1 MSEPTAPRD
10 RSLSLQRL
18 ILAIVG
24 AVSASA
30 LYPIGHPRVSEAIDR
45 LLGAL
50 ESLLIARQQHSIT
63 LLMVDDDLVVDQQ
76 PFRHAGLQLSGF
88 IHAMRRLGVEGLTI
102 ARGLTAEECGR
113 FLSAIAERGT
123 AVSTEHVMVGRVK
136 LAFTGDATNEAL
148 AAGSEGGVGAADVG
162 GGSGGGGGGRTGGS
176 GGGAGG
182 RRRGG
187 LVLTTAQLEQGREAF
202 ARWRRDRRSSLAV
215 MEALV
220 WTFIDALEATA
231 EIVYPLAELRDH
243 DELTYVHSVN
253 VALLVL
259 AQGRALGLR
268 GELLQQIGLGAL
280 LHDIGK
286 LDLPRELLA
295 KPEALT
301 EAEWALVRRH
311 PETGAAHL
319 CELDPTTTIPALVA
333 YEHHLRW
340 DGKPAYPS
348 LKTPRRAILA
358 SLMTSIADSFDA
370 MQTARPYAPRQSKPA
385 ALAMLRERAGT
396 FLDPLLVESF
406 CRMFSPAPDAPVAA
420 AS

>member
-10 RSLSLQRL
+10 RSLALQRL

-30 LYPIGHPRVSEAIDR
+30 LYPVGHPRVSEAIER

-50 ESLLIARQQHSIT
+50 ESLLITRQQHSIT

-136 LAFTGDATNEAL
+136 LAFTGDAANEA
-148 AAGSEGGVGAADVG
+148 APAEGEGDA
-162 GGSGGGGGGRTGGS
+162 GGGGDRGGAGGGAGGGV

-231 EIVYPLAELRDH
+231 EIIYPLAELRDH

-295 KPEALT
+295 KPGALT
-301 EAEWALVRRH
+301 EAEWAQVRRH

-340 DGKPAYPS
+340 DVKPGYPA

-370 MQTARPYAPRQSKPA
+370 MQTARPYTPRQSRPA

-406 CRMFSPAPDAPVAA
+406 CRMFGPAPDTPVAA